1 MPIYIISEM
10 LSILE
15 VVPFYIGRLILM
27 TFNNTPVILTFASI
41 DTGMQDA
48 LSAFFFYICHYKVHI
63 VYIDLSST

>member
-27 TFNNTPVILTFASI
+27 TFNNIPVILTFASI

-48 LSAFFFYICHYKVHI
+48 LSAFFFTSVTTKFI
-63 VYIDLSST
+63 

>member
-1 MPIYIISEM
+1 M

-27 TFNNTPVILTFASI
+27 TFNNIPVILTFASI

-48 LSAFFFYICHYKVHI
+48 LSAFFYICHYKVHI
-63 VYIDLSST
+63 VYIDLSSN

>member
-1 MPIYIISEM
+1 M

-27 TFNNTPVILTFASI
+27 TFNNIPVILTFASI

-48 LSAFFFYICHYKVHI
+48 LICHYEVHI

>member
-1 MPIYIISEM
+1 M

-15 VVPFYIGRLILM
+15 VVPFYIGRLILR
-27 TFNNTPVILTFASI
+27 TFNNIPVILTFASI

-48 LSAFFFYICHYKVHI
+48 LSAFFFFYICHYKVHI

>member
-1 MPIYIISEM
+1 M

-27 TFNNTPVILTFASI
+27 TFNNILVILTFASI

-48 LSAFFFYICHYKVHI
+48 LSAFFFLH
-63 VYIDLSST
+63 LSLQSTYSLH

>member
-1 MPIYIISEM
+1 M

-27 TFNNTPVILTFASI
+27 TFNNISVILTFASI

-48 LSAFFFYICHYKVHI
+48 LSAFFFTSVTTKY
-63 VYIDLSST
+63 T

>member
-1 MPIYIISEM
+1 M

-27 TFNNTPVILTFASI
+27 TFNNIPVILTFASI

-48 LSAFFFYICHYKVHI
+48 LSAFFLYICHYKVHI

>member
-27 TFNNTPVILTFASI
+27 TFNNISVILTFASI

-48 LSAFFFYICHYKVHI
+48 LSAFFLH
-63 VYIDLSST
+63 LSLQSTYSLH